1 MTKDYGSNALLSYN
15 KYLRVADLIGLQDCL
30 SDPKHHDEL
39 LFITIHQAYELWFKQ
54 ILHEVDAAIALMNE
68 DRLAA
73 AARTLRR
80 VVEIEKLLV
89 NQIHI
94 LETMTPISFLSF
106 RDQLNPASG
115 FQSMQFREIE
125 FASGLKQESLLNEFR
140 EDEFAHERL
149 QKRFDAPSLA
159 DAFYAALQKRGLA
172 APAREETTNDEERR
186 KRYGK
191 RTQAV
196 LEILSHFEERFEEFQ
211 LAEALLE
218 HDEYFS
224 LWRSHHIKMVERMV
238 GTKPGTGGSEGVG
251 YLQTTLEKKFFP
263 ELWEARTYL
272 DTKHGEAGC
281 PFAKDSAKR
290 DVTDNRATTAKLG
303 KEKKPGGKPKVE
315 DLSLPDPDEVN
326 KLLPRVPKKS
336 KSSGSKERRRAPRCK
351 VNLRA
356 RWEGDLGQR
365 EAEVTSLSKT
375 GCFVLSGGKVK
386 EKELIRLELLLPGG
400 EAVSLWAEVV
410 EEADEIGFA
419 MQFTSSEEDDEAR
432 LEEFLQKCLSAMS
445 SGLS

>member
-1 MTKDYGSNALLSYN
+1 MSKDYGSNDLLSYN

-30 SDPKHHDEL
+30 SDPQHHDEL

-54 ILHEVDAAIALMNE
+54 ILHEIDAAIELLNE

-73 AARTLRR
+73 GARTLRR

-89 NQIHI
+89 DQIHL
-94 LETMTPISFLSF
+94 LETMTPISFLAF

-125 FASGLKQESLLNEFR
+125 FASGLKQQGLLDEFR
-140 EDEFAHERL
+140 EDEFARERL
-149 QKRFDAPSLA
+149 QKRFAAPSLG
-159 DAFYAALQKRGLA
+159 DAFYAALRTRGLD
-172 APAREETTNDEERR
+172 APASENAKDDRE
-186 KRYGK
+186 RYGK

-196 LEILSHFEERFEEFQ
+196 LEILTHFEDRFEEFQ

-238 GTKPGTGGSEGVG
+238 GTKRGTGGSEGVG
-251 YLQTTLEKKFFP
+251 YLQTTLDKKFFP

-272 DTKHGEAGC
+272 DTKHGGAGC
-281 PFAKDSAKR
+281 PFAKEDVTVAVAAPPLVEPKQTSKPAPKSAK
-290 DVTDNRATTAKLG
+290 KG
-303 KEKKPGGKPKVE
+303 EGPQ
-315 DLSLPDPDEVN
+315 
-326 KLLPRVPKKS
+326 
-336 KSSGSKERRRAPRCK
+336 GSERRRSPRAK

-365 EAEVTSLSKT
+365 EADVTSLSKT

-386 EKELIRLELLLPGG
+386 TKELIRLEIMVLDDEPIC
-400 EAVSLWAEVV
+400 LWAEVV

-419 MQFTSSEEDDEAR
+419 MQFTSAEESELAR
-432 LEEFLQKCLSAMS
+432 LEVFLQKCLSGKS
-445 SGLS
+445 